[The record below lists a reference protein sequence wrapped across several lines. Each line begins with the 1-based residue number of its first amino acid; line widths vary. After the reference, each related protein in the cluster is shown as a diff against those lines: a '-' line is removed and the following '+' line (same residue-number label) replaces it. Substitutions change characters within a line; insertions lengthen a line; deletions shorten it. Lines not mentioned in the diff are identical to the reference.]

1 MQELPADLRPVTV
14 EDAYAVQDA
23 LHECLAARGAG
34 AMAGHKVG
42 CTTPVMQ
49 AYLGI
54 DHPCAGGVPAATAQH
69 GHGAFRFADFV
80 RVGVECEIAVRL
92 GRDLTGAVDRD
103 AAASAVD
110 AVMAAIEIVDDRWQD
125 YATVTPPT
133 LIADD
138 FFAAGC
144 VLGDGREPGMDLR
157 TVRGAMTVNGET
169 VGEGTGA
176 DILGHPLN
184 TLVWLAGTRAA
195 ARRRVRAA
203 GQHGEDAVA
212 ERRRP
217 RGGGHRGPGSRQRGV
232 RVNAPAFARHA
243 ASAPCRAR
251 PARDRARGRE
261 LNRRCGSCGVPLPP
275 ARDEGQGRAEA
286 GRCLQAEASP
296 WRGSEPLSGTNI
308 ERTTGGARS
317 NRVAGGS
324 HGRRNDSTPPDSRMT
339 IQ

>member
-1 MQELPADLRPVTV
+1 MSTQSVAAAAQRLADGRIARRAMQELPPDLRPVSV
-14 EDAYAVQDA
+14 DDAYAVQDA

-92 GRDLTGAVDRD
+92 GHDLGGAVDRD
-103 AAASAVD
+103 TA
-110 AVMAAIEIVDDRWQD
+110 
-125 YATVTPPT
+125 
-133 LIADD
+133 ADD

-144 VLGDGREPGMDLR
+144 VLGDGHAPGMDLR
-157 TVRGAMTVNGET
+157 AVRGAMSVNGAT

-195 ARRRVRAA
+195 RDAPLRAGEFVLLGSMVKTQWLSAGDRVEVDIE
-203 GQHGEDAVA
+203 GL
-212 ERRRP
+212 
-217 RGGGHRGPGSRQRGV
+217 GH
-232 RVNAPAFARHA
+232 
-243 ASAPCRAR
+243 ASAVFA
-251 PARDRARGRE
+251 
-261 LNRRCGSCGVPLPP
+261 
-275 ARDEGQGRAEA
+275 
-286 GRCLQAEASP
+286 
-296 WRGSEPLSGTNI
+296 
-308 ERTTGGARS
+308 
-317 NRVAGGS
+317 
-324 HGRRNDSTPPDSRMT
+324 
-339 IQ
+339 

>member
-1 MQELPADLRPVTV
+1 MGMSTQSVAAAAQRLADGRIARRAMQELPPDLRPVTV
-14 EDAYAVQDA
+14 DDAYAVQDA

-103 AAASAVD
+103 AAAAAVD

-125 YATVTPPT
+125 YTSVTPPT

-144 VLGDGREPGMDLR
+144 VLGDGHAPGMDLR
-157 TVRGAMTVNGET
+157 TVRGAMTVNGAT

-195 ARRRVRAA
+195 RDAPLRAGEFVLLGSMVKTQWLSAGDRVEVDIE
-203 GQHGEDAVA
+203 GL
-212 ERRRP
+212 
-217 RGGGHRGPGSRQRGV
+217 GH
-232 RVNAPAFARHA
+232 
-243 ASAPCRAR
+243 ASAVFA
-251 PARDRARGRE
+251 
-261 LNRRCGSCGVPLPP
+261 
-275 ARDEGQGRAEA
+275 
-286 GRCLQAEASP
+286 
-296 WRGSEPLSGTNI
+296 
-308 ERTTGGARS
+308 
-317 NRVAGGS
+317 
-324 HGRRNDSTPPDSRMT
+324 
-339 IQ
+339 